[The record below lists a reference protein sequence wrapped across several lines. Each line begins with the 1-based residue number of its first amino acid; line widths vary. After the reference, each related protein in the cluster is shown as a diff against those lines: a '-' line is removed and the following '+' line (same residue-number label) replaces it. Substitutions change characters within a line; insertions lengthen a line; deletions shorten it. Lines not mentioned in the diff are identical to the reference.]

1 MRVLRGEGKIFVYI
15 YTKQEKGKHGK
26 GVTKGPVVILK
37 STMYD
42 NTTHTDE
49 IMVSLPVVLSCSQM

>member
-15 YTKQEKGKHGK
+15 YTKQEKGKHG
-26 GVTKGPVVILK
+26 KGPVVILK